1 MRGLKRPSFYCL
13 IHFYKRF
20 ASRVGKSFCQIN
32 QHKNRMLAAVVE
44 SSSSSETEE
53 EEQAKDSGF
62 SDSRE
67 EPNVALVSKR
77 DEVVPA
83 MASSYRN
90 LLKNI
95 GEDPTREGLL
105 DTPMRAAKALNF
117 FTKGYQETLH
127 EVVKDIE
134 MFSLCEPH
142 LVPFMGHVSIGYLPR
157 GKVLGLSKLA
167 RIVEM
172 FSRRLQ
178 VQERLT
184 REIANAVWEA
194 VEPAGVGV
202 VVEAGHMCMVMRGVQ
217 KINSKTVTS
226 SMLGHFRDDPKTRQ
240 EFLTLV
246 KEH

>member
-1 MRGLKRPSFYCL
+1 
-13 IHFYKRF
+13 
-20 ASRVGKSFCQIN
+20 
-32 QHKNRMLAAVVE
+32 VE
-44 SSSSSETEE
+44 SSSGSETEE
-53 EEQAKDSGF
+53 EEQGKDSGF

-67 EPNVALVSKR
+67 ESSTKGPVSKR
-77 DEVVPA
+77 DEVIPA
-83 MASSYRN
+83 MASNYRN

-117 FTKGYQETLH
+117 FTKGYQETLG
-127 EVVKDIE
+127 EVVKNAVFTEPTDEMVVVKDIE
-134 MFSLCEPH
+134 MFSLCEHH
-142 LVPFMGHVSIGYLPR
+142 LVPFMGQVSIGYLPR

-184 REIANAVWEA
+184 REIARAVWEA

-226 SMLGHFRDDPKTRQ
+226 SMLGNFRDDPKTRQ